1 MSSIATTNT
10 VLRNSLSSASVL
22 TGKYESLPASDDTP
36 VVFVVGVERPEKE
49 SLELLI
55 RSNGGQP
62 QTLGSVDELFTQ
74 PPTRVPSCLILCLSQ
89 DCSIFEIGKRLMVE
103 RPEIPIILITS
114 VGDVRMAVEAMKAGA
129 IDFFLKPF
137 SNDVLL
143 SAIGESL
150 ERSRA
155 ALNRELEV
163 RELRNCYG
171 SLSRRERQVMA
182 LVVSGLLNK
191 QVGGELGISEI
202 TVKAHRRG
210 VMQKMQANS
219 LPQLVRMAAEL
230 APQRKQSGW
239 DSAESREVSSGLSR
253 HWVTA

>member
-1 MSSIATTNT
+1 MSSIATP
-10 VLRNSLSSASVL
+10 VLRNPPSSACLL
-22 TGKYESLPASDDTP
+22 TEKYGSPRGSDDIQ

-55 RSNGGQP
+55 RSHGSQP

-89 DCSIFEIGKRLMVE
+89 DRTIFEIGKRLTVE

-114 VGDVRMAVEAMKAGA
+114 FGDVRMAVEAMKAGA

-137 SNDVLL
+137 NNDFLL
-143 SAIGESL
+143 SAISESL
-150 ERSRA
+150 ERSRMT
-155 ALNRELEV
+155 LNREMEV
-163 RELRNCYG
+163 RELRTCYA
-171 SLSRRERQVMA
+171 SLSRRERQVMT

-202 TVKAHRRG
+202 TVKAHRRK
-210 VMQKMQANS
+210 VMEKMQANS
-219 LPQLVRMAAEL
+219 LPELVRMVAKLTPKRNSIHL
-230 APQRKQSGW
+230 A
-239 DSAESREVSSGLSR
+239 
-253 HWVTA
+253 

>member
-1 MSSIATTNT
+1 MSSIATP
-10 VLRNSLSSASVL
+10 VLRNPPSSACVL
-22 TGKYESLPASDDTP
+22 TEKYGSLRASDDAP

-55 RSNGGQP
+55 RSNGGRP
-62 QTLGSVDELFTQ
+62 QTLASVDEIFTQ
-74 PPTRVPSCLILCLSQ
+74 PPTRVPSCLILCLSR
-89 DCSIFEIGKRLMVE
+89 DCSIFEIGKRLTVE

-114 VGDVRMAVEAMKAGA
+114 FGDVRMAVEAMKAGA

-137 SNDVLL
+137 NNDFLL
-143 SAIGESL
+143 SAIDESL
-150 ERSRA
+150 ERSRM
-155 ALNRELEV
+155 ALDREIEV

-219 LPQLVRMAAEL
+219 LPELVRMASKLSVHRNSIHL
-230 APQRKQSGW
+230 A
-239 DSAESREVSSGLSR
+239 
-253 HWVTA
+253 